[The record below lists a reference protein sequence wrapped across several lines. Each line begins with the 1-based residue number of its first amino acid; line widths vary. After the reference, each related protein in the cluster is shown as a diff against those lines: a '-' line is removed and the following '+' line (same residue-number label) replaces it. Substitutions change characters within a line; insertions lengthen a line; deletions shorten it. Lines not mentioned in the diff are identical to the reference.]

1 MNDKTPKSMWGP
13 WSTDLRDPAERM
25 AQLRSLRT
33 LVHVLVGMRT
43 RDYSDS
49 VKHLE
54 HALRVCESAVR
65 IYGVDVFLD
74 SGPLAD
80 ARALFDALPSGRA
93 RDVIATFAVL
103 HEPLT
108 LSKEE

>member
-25 AQLRSLRT
+25 AQLPQPAT

-54 HALRVCESAVR
+54 HALRVVN
-65 IYGVDVFLD
+65 
-74 SGPLAD
+74 
-80 ARALFDALPSGRA
+80 LPSGFTASMSFSTVDRSPMPARCSMRCRRVARA
-93 RDVIATFAVL
+93 TSIATFACAA
-103 HEPLT
+103 
-108 LSKEE
+108 